1 MSLGTQINYK
11 GLLQRHERIRIPMI
25 QRDYAQGR
33 PEEEEVR
40 EEFLSSLKEALQKP
54 VDDPTLPMNLDFI
67 YGSVEGDEESRF
79 LPLDGQQR
87 LTTLFLLH
95 WYLAWNDDQWEI
107 FDQLFQIDGKARFAY
122 SVRPSSNEFFD
133 ELVSFHPSVM
143 PGDVDD
149 LTQLITDQ
157 SWYFRNWRL
166 DPTIQAALC
175 MLDAIH
181 DKFGSLTGLFPR
193 LLDEDKPAITFQLL
207 NLENFGLSDDLYIK
221 MNARGKPLTA
231 FETFKARYEQ
241 ELKTLLDGTTFDL
254 GGQQFNACEYFS
266 RRMDTTWA
274 DLFWKLTGEDA
285 IDLYDDAV
293 MNVFRAVA
301 LVTRQPDHQEY
312 ISDVNL
318 LRNWTPSYTN
328 FNSRGWLD
336 KRFTI
341 ALIHLLDSWSGDNG
355 KLNRLLPNDRFFNEE
370 SFYQKIVSNGAN
382 LVYTDIVQIASYSAY
397 IVKHQPSVDSNAFQE
412 WMRIIHNITV
422 NTDYN
427 RPADLQRSIRG
438 LDELLNI
445 SGDVLSHFVKS
456 EKPASGFS
464 AQQISEEKLKAELIL
479 ASDNWRALIDRAE
492 GHGYFRGQIEFLLDF
507 SGAIAAREE
516 SEPSQWDKKT
526 HAAIQESFLEYLR
539 FAESMFSAHGL
550 SDPGEY
556 RWQRALLSIGN
567 YLLPKGRN
575 VSFLVNSATDEASWK
590 RLLRGARRDLIY
602 KRKFLQQLWDRL
614 SPDDDISDQLDKI
627 IKSSQQ
633 IDPWRNA
640 LVSCPEAIGFCENK
654 YIRIDGVNKI
664 YLLKK
669 TQMNGYHAEL
679 FTFCLYENA
688 LINFEMD
695 GKLKALKLLDY
706 QSVVGSDTEP
716 GISILFPYDD
726 QDLRFEV
733 EFHNGHFIIE
743 IPCEKVTLYPIIESI
758 LLKKLNFSKKD
769 SYYTQESSIDS
780 IESSILKF
788 AEELSASQNLQEN
801 DA

>member
-1 MSLGTQINYK
+1 
-11 GLLQRHERIRIPMI
+11 MI

-33 PEEEEVR
+33 PEEEEIR
-40 EEFLSSLKEALQKP
+40 EGFLFALKEALQKP
-54 VDDPTLPMNLDFI
+54 ADDPTLPMNLDFI
-67 YGSVEGDEESRF
+67 YGSVEGDEEIRF

-95 WYLAWNDDQWEI
+95 WYLAWKDDQWEI
-107 FDQLFQIDGKARFAY
+107 FDKLFQVDGKARFAY

-133 ELVSFHPSVM
+133 ELVSFHPSVT

-207 NLENFGLSDDLYIK
+207 DLENFGLSDDLYIK

-254 GGQQFNACEYFS
+254 GGQQVNASEYFAS
-266 RRMDTTWA
+266 RMDTTWA
-274 DLFWKLTGEDA
+274 DLFWNLREDA

-293 MNVFRAVA
+293 MNFFRAVA
-301 LVTRQPDHQEY
+301 LITRQPEHQKY

-318 LRNWTPSYTN
+318 LRNRTPSYTN

-341 ALIHLLDSWSGDNG
+341 ALIHLLDSWSGDDG
-355 KLNRLLPNDRFFNEE
+355 KLNRMLPTHRYFDEE
-370 SFYQKIVSNGAN
+370 SFFQKIVSNGAD
-382 LVYTDIVQIASYSAY
+382 LIYTEIVQIAAYSAF
-397 IVKHQPSVDSNAFQE
+397 IVKHHPSVDSNAFQE
-412 WMRIIHNITV
+412 WMRVIHNITV

-438 LDELLNI
+438 LDELIEI
-445 SGDVLSHFVKS
+445 SGDVLTHFVQT

-464 AQQISEEKLKAELIL
+464 AQQIAEEKLKAELIL
-479 ASDNWRALIDRAE
+479 ASNDWRALIDRAE

-516 SEPSQWDKKT
+516 SEPSQWDEKT

-539 FAESMFSAHGL
+539 FAEIMFSTHGL

-575 VSFLVNSATDEASWK
+575 ASFLVNSATYEASWK
-590 RLLRGARRDLIY
+590 RLLRGARRGFVY
-602 KRKFLQQLWDRL
+602 KRNVLQQLWDRL
-614 SPDDDISDQLDKI
+614 SPDDDISAQLDKI
-627 IKSSQQ
+627 IEASQQ
-633 IDPWRNA
+633 IDPWRDA
-640 LVSCPEAIGFCENK
+640 LVNCPEAIEFCEKK
-654 YIRIDGVNKI
+654 YIRFESAIKI

-679 FTFCLYENA
+679 FTFCLYENVLKNLNA
-688 LINFEMD
+688 A
-695 GKLKALKLLDY
+695 GKLKPLKLLDY
-706 QSVVGSDTEP
+706 QSVVGSDIEP
-716 GISILFPYDD
+716 GISILFPHDEK
-726 QDLRFEV
+726 DLRFEI

-743 IPCEKVTLYPIIESI
+743 ISCEKVAPYPIIESI
-758 LLKKLNFSKKD
+758 LLQKLHFSKKD
-769 SYYTQESSIDS
+769 SYYIQESSPNS

-788 AEELSASQNLQEN
+788 AEELSASQNLSEN

>member
-1 MSLGTQINYK
+1 MSLGSQIIYK
-11 GLLQRHERIRIPMI
+11 GLLRRHERIRIPMI

-40 EEFLSSLKEALQKP
+40 EDFLSALKEALQKP
-54 VDDPTLPMNLDFI
+54 ADDPTLPMNLDFI
-67 YGSVEGDEESRF
+67 YGSVEGEEESRF

-95 WYLAWNDDQWEI
+95 WYLAWKDDQWEV
-107 FDQLFQIDGKARFAY
+107 FDQLFQVDGKARFAY

-133 ELVSFHPSVM
+133 ELVSFHPSVV
-143 PGDVDD
+143 PGDVAD

-166 DPTIQAALC
+166 DPTIQAVLY

-193 LLDEDKPAITFQLL
+193 LIDEDKPAITFQLL
-207 NLENFGLSDDLYIK
+207 DLENFGLSDDLYIK

-241 ELKTLLDGTTFDL
+241 ELKTLLNGTTFDL
-254 GGQQFNACEYFS
+254 GGQHFNASEYFA

-274 DLFWKLTGEDA
+274 DLFWKLRDDA
-285 IDLYDDAV
+285 SDLYDDAV

-301 LVTRQPDHQEY
+301 LVTRQPDHQKY
-312 ISDVNL
+312 ISDVNR

-341 ALIHLLDSWSGDNG
+341 ALIHLLDSWSGDDG
-355 KLNRLLPNDRFFNEE
+355 KLNRILPTNRYFDEE
-370 SFYQKIVSNGAN
+370 SFFQKVVSNGAD
-382 LVYTDIVQIASYSAY
+382 LIYTEIVQIAAYSAF
-397 IVKHQPSVDSNAFQE
+397 IVKHQPAVDSNAFQE
-412 WMRIIHNITV
+412 WMRIIHNISA

-438 LDELLNI
+438 LYELLEI
-445 SGDVLSHFVKS
+445 SGDVLTHFVQA

-464 AQQISEEKLKAELIL
+464 AQQIAEEKLKAEMIL
-479 ASDNWRALIDRAE
+479 ASDDWRALIDRAE

-507 SGAIAAREE
+507 SGAIAARKE
-516 SEPSQWDKKT
+516 SEPSQWDEKT
-526 HAAIQESFLEYLR
+526 HTAIQESFLKYLR
-539 FAESMFSAHGL
+539 FAEIMFSALGL
-550 SDPGEY
+550 SDPGKY
-556 RWQRALLSIGN
+556 RWQRALLSIGD

-590 RLLRGARRDLIY
+590 RLLRGARRRLID
-602 KRKFLQQLWDRL
+602 KRKVLQQLWDRL
-614 SPDDDISDQLDKI
+614 SPDDDISGQLDKI
-627 IKSSQQ
+627 IEASQQ
-633 IDPWRNA
+633 INPWRDA
-640 LVSCPEAIGFCENK
+640 LVNCPEAIGFCENK
-654 YIRIDGVNKI
+654 YIRIEGVDKI

-679 FTFCLYENA
+679 FTFCLYENT
-688 LINFEMD
+688 LKDLKVN
-695 GKLKALKLLDY
+695 GKLKSMNLLPY
-706 QSVVGSDTEP
+706 TSVVGADIEP
-716 GISILFPYDD
+716 CVSIMFPHDD
-726 QDLRFEV
+726 NNLRFEV
-733 EFHNGHFIIE
+733 EFHNGRFIIE
-743 IPCEKVTLYPIIESI
+743 IPCEKITPYPIIESI
-758 LLKKLNFSKKD
+758 LLQKLNFSKKD
-769 SYYTQESSIDS
+769 SYYTQESSPDS

-788 AEELSASQNLQEN
+788 AEELSTSLNL
-801 DA
+801 